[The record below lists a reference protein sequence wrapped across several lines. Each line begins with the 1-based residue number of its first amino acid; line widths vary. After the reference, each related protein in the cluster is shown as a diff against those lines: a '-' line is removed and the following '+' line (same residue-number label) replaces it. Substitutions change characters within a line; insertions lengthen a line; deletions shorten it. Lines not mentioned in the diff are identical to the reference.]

1 MNKNKPK
8 ALSFLSLGLV
18 LLFFFSYSLS
28 PLWSQI
34 YKKDFIKSTPHVYKT
49 GLLFQNPELDPCAVQ
64 GSAFIQSLG
73 LKPIL
78 AGSHTNLTY
87 LPPVDT
93 QGSQGSCVAW
103 AVGYYLKS
111 YQENKENNR
120 TALAEKSLAAN
131 ICSPAFIYNMIHT
144 QNDHGSYFSDAFQVL
159 NDFGCASLADMPYDD
174 SDYQT
179 WPDESDYENA
189 IPQRTQCSFG
199 EYYYLS
205 MDSDSAL
212 NQVKQLVL
220 NGKLVIF
227 GIYVYNN
234 YRYISSYDNTYTIA
248 DKTGTSLGG
257 HAQTIVGFDDTK
269 VTNDGTG
276 AFRVVNSWGTDWG
289 DSGFYWISY
298 EAIKYGSGLS
308 QGYALWVDDR
318 AGYASDKYV
327 RFQFAH
333 NYSRETETWISI
345 GGESID
351 FLDFYVKSKEYE
363 YLSFP
368 SSNIVLDIKDLESFI
383 GEGTTLYLYLKDKL
397 SNGMTGIIYDFVYED
412 SAGGLEYSSYDT
424 PVGINDQSQ
433 GYAPIIIPSSSTPFI
448 QCSRNHLYFGSSL
461 DDTTRSQGVVIS
473 NGGGGTLNWSV
484 ADDAG
489 WLSCEPASGIETG
502 VVTVSVD
509 ATGLSAGTYSGT
521 VTVTDPVASNSP
533 QTVSVTFTVYGAGSS
548 AVPFGWFDTPLDS
561 STVRGN
567 IPVTGWALDDIEV
580 VSVKVYRDPLSGE
593 GSSLVYIGDAVFVE
607 GARPDVE
614 AAYPGYPLNYRA
626 GWGYMM
632 LTNFLPNQGN
642 GTFVI
647 HAVAGDKEGNE
658 VTLGAKT
665 IICDNENAVKPFGAI
680 DTPTQGGTAS
690 GAAFVNFG
698 WALTPQPKYIPTDGS
713 TIWVWV
719 DGVPLGHPVYDNY
732 RSDIATLF
740 PGYANSDGA
749 VGYYYLDTTA
759 YENGVHNIAWSVE
772 DNEGQTSGIGSR
784 YFNIFNG
791 SSGEDESEAQ
801 GQAQGETAGSYA
813 GATSFSLL
821 NVQELEDAVPS
832 MAPVYVKKG
841 YNRSAMSQ
849 EVYPDKD
856 GVIHIEIR
864 EVERVALS
872 LDPDPSLLNFELI
885 QIDSDQPLLKADQ
898 KESMSQ
904 SPEPSYSGYV
914 RVQDELRSLPI
925 GSTFDSQRG
934 IFYWQPGP
942 GFLGEYEFVF
952 IRQSRTSQKEKIRVH
967 VSIRPKFGIN

>member
-1 MNKNKPK
+1 MNKTRQK
-8 ALSFLSLGLV
+8 ALSLLNLGLAF
-18 LLFFFSYSLS
+18 LFVFYSSLS
-28 PLWSQI
+28 PLRSQI

-49 GLLFQNPELDPCAVQ
+49 GLLFQNPEWDPCAVQ

-73 LKPIL
+73 LEPLL
-78 AGSHTNLTY
+78 ADSHTNLTY

-120 TALAEKSLAAN
+120 TTLAEKSLAAN

-144 QNDHGSYFSDAFQVL
+144 QNDHGSYFSDAFRVL

-174 SDYQT
+174 SDYQS
-179 WPDESDYENA
+179 WPDESDFDNA
-189 IPQRTQCSFG
+189 IPQKTQCSSG
-199 EYYYLS
+199 EYYYIY
-205 MDSDSAL
+205 MGSDL
-212 NQVKQLVL
+212 NLEQVKQLVL

-318 AGYASDKYV
+318 AGYTSDKKA
-327 RFQFAH
+327 RFHLSH

-351 FLDFYVKSKEYE
+351 FLDFYVNNMEYE

-397 SNGMTGIIYDFVYED
+397 SNGVTGIINDFVYED
-412 SAGGLEYSSYDT
+412 CAGGLEYSSYDT
-424 PVGINDQSQ
+424 PVGVNDKSQ
-433 GYAPIIIPSSSTPFI
+433 DYAPIIIPSSSTPYI
-448 QCSRNHLYFGSSL
+448 QCSRNHLYFGG
-461 DDTTRSQGVVIS
+461 DTSNTETKSQDIVIS
-473 NGGGGTLNWSV
+473 NAGGGTLNWSV

-489 WLSCEPASGIETG
+489 WLSCAPASGTETG
-502 VVTVSVD
+502 VVTVSVE
-509 ATGLSAGTYSGT
+509 ALGLSAGTYSGT
-521 VTVTDPVASNSP
+521 VTVTDPAASNSP
-533 QTVSVTFTVYGAGSS
+533 RTVSVTLNVYGAGSS
-548 AVPFGWFDTPLDS
+548 AVPFGSFDTPVDS

-580 VSVKVYRDPLSGE
+580 VSVKVYRDPISGE
-593 GSSLVYIGDAVFVE
+593 GGNLVYIGDAVFVE

-614 AAYPGYPLNYRA
+614 AAYPGYPLNYRG

-632 LTNFLPNQGN
+632 LTNFLPNGGN

-647 HAVAGDKEGNE
+647 HTVAGDKEGNE
-658 VTLGAKT
+658 VNLGAKT

-749 VGYYYLDTTA
+749 VGYYYLDTTT

-772 DNEGQTSGIGSR
+772 DSEGQTSGIGSR

-791 SSGEDESEAQ
+791 SSGEDESETQGDAAQ
-801 GQAQGETAGSYA
+801 GGF
-813 GATSFSLL
+813 SFAIVDAESIR
-821 NVQELEDAVPS
+821 DAVAS

-841 YNRSAMSQ
+841 YNQRAFAQ
-849 EVYPDKD
+849 EVYPDED
-856 GVIHIEIR
+856 GVIHVEIE

-872 LDPDPSLLNFELI
+872 LNLDPTLLNLEFI
-885 QIDSDQPLLKADQ
+885 QLDFHQPPLKADE
-898 KESMSQ
+898 KGSPSQ
-904 SPEPSYSGYV
+904 SPEPSYSGYL
-914 RVQDELRSLPI
+914 RVQEELRPLPI
-925 GSTFDSQRG
+925 GSTLDAGQG

-952 IRQSRTSQKEKIRVH
+952 IRQSRTSQKEKIRVK
-967 VSIRPKFGIN
+967 VSIRPKF